1 MKFYITKIITFL
13 FLLLIIPDSSAYSK
27 KNTAPNKTQTIPVI
41 KIASFN
47 IQTFGTK
54 KISRPRTLTVLAEI
68 ASNFDIIALQEIGS
82 NRSAASEETCNEIME
97 IYTARINEITG
108 ENIYHFIRGD
118 QYAIVY
124 RTDKVKLNDYILYDG
139 EEVFSYPPL
148 IANFETIHPE
158 SNFDFS
164 LVTIHTSPKFA
175 EEEIPALKT
184 VIEETQNLY
193 CEPDVICLGDFN
205 ADGRY
210 YNEGSDMQLYGFDPE
225 TYITGIP
232 NSYDTTVADSDNTYD
247 RIQMTI
253 NLSSDYTGG
262 SGVFRFGKVYDITE
276 CEGGRTKAGTE
287 KAVSDHYPV
296 WCEYYIDRDEN

>member
-1 MKFYITKIITFL
+1 VKFHITKNITVL
-13 FLLLIIPDSSAYSK
+13 FLILIIPASSAHSR
-27 KNTAPNKTQTIPVI
+27 KNTPYHKTQTIPAI

-47 IQTFGTK
+47 IQTFGIK
-54 KISRPRTLTVLAEI
+54 KINRPRTLTVLAEI

-97 IYTARINEITG
+97 TYIARINEIAG
-108 ENIYHFIRGD
+108 ENIYSFIRGD

-139 EEVFSYPPL
+139 EETFSYPPL
-148 IANFETIHPE
+148 IANFETVHPD
-158 SNFDFS
+158 SNLDFS
-164 LVTIHTSPKFA
+164 LITIHTSPKLA
-175 EEEIPALKT
+175 EEEIPALKA
-184 VIEETQNLY
+184 VIEETRDLY

-205 ADGRY
+205 ADGSY
-210 YNEGSDMQLYGFDPE
+210 FYEGDESHLSEFDPE
-225 TYITGIP
+225 SYITGIP
-232 NSYDTTVADSDNTYD
+232 NYYDTTVADSDNTYD

-253 NLSSDYTGG
+253 NMRNDYTGK
-262 SGVFRFGKVYDITE
+262 SGVFRFGEVYDITG

-296 WCEYYIDRDEN
+296 WCEYFTDRDKD